1 MNFFRPNSNKSYM
14 KNKFLQNYLKK
25 NENNVLN
32 TSLET
37 DSSYRKQNFQRSN
50 STNRFL
56 RNNNLILSKRKFEI
70 KRSINQNR
78 NSSFLNTFN
87 KTEINNQ
94 ILYNNSKISLRDTII
109 KKHNSCS
116 IFKRPIRVESS
127 DSVITRNNDNLKFSH
142 KISNTHCNFS
152 ETKNPFYNNFS
163 DVT

>member
-1 MNFFRPNSNKSYM
+1 MYLIKKMNFFRTNSNKSYM

-70 KRSINQNR
+70 KRSE
-78 NSSFLNTFN
+78 TF
-87 KTEINNQ
+87 K
-94 ILYNNSKISLRDTII
+94 
-109 KKHNSCS
+109 
-116 IFKRPIRVESS
+116 V
-127 DSVITRNNDNLKFSH
+127 
-142 KISNTHCNFS
+142 
-152 ETKNPFYNNFS
+152 
-163 DVT
+163 